1 MTVQDLNVKNLHI
14 LCTIYLNSY
23 KGGPHMAKQTKS
35 LTHFSELTSSE
46 LHHIS
51 GGDLWNDLIIRFPW
65 VKRITGDNSKH
76 KIG

>member
-1 MTVQDLNVKNLHI
+1 MTVQDLNVKNRHI

-51 GGDLWNDLIIRFPW
+51 GGDWWSDIGKVFIPPKGKHHII
-65 VKRITGDNSKH
+65 NKH
-76 KIG
+76 KVG

>member
-1 MTVQDLNVKNLHI
+1 MTVQDLNVKNRHI
-14 LCTIYLNSY
+14 LCTIYLNLY

-46 LHHIS
+46 LHRIS
-51 GGDLWNDLIIRFPW
+51 GGDWWSDLIRIFPW

-76 KIG
+76 KVG